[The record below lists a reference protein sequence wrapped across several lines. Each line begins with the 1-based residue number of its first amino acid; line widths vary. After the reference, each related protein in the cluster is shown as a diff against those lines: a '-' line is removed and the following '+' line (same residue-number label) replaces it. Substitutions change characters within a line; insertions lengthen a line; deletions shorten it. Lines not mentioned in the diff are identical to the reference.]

1 MKSDREK
8 AEAQARAGRRA
19 ALVVV
24 ATGVFWIGAMWIGP
38 QLGLT
43 QRVRALF
50 DLIALAGFGLGL
62 WMTYQAWRIGQ

>member
-24 ATGVFWIGAMWIGP
+24 ASGVFWIAAMWLGP
-38 QLGLT
+38 QLDLT